1 MLNYDELGEK
11 CVSLVRLITGLDEQN
26 VLIADQGI
34 SPEYMPKGLY
44 ATVKIVSDQNI
55 GASGK
60 GQQAD
65 DEEINVPGVDNAVDI
80 VDITKRQVLLRVSI
94 NFYRQGAR
102 AYASS
107 LQDASRR
114 YIVSKFLWE
123 NKLGWQRTG
132 AVNDLTD
139 LQNAGYE
146 ERAQIDVYLYAEDI
160 IRDIIPAIYHT
171 SIIVE
176 DEKGNKLNE
185 VDV

>member
-1 MLNYDELGEK
+1 MLDYNKLGEQ
-11 CVSLVRLITGLDEQN
+11 CVELVRLITGLDENN
-26 VLIADQGI
+26 VFIADQGI
-34 SPEYMPKGLY
+34 PADLMPKGLY
-44 ATVKIVSDQNI
+44 ATIKIISDQNI

-60 GQQAD
+60 DQ
-65 DEEINVPGVDNAVDI
+65 EEQPAQNFPGVKDAVDI
-80 VDITKRQVLLRVSI
+80 VDITKRQVLLRVSV
-94 NFYRQGAR
+94 NFYREGSR

-114 YIVSKFLWE
+114 FIVSKFLWE

-146 ERAQIDVYLYAEDI
+146 ERAQVDLFLYAEDV

-176 DEKGNKLNE
+176 DENSKKLYE
-185 VDV
+185 GDV